1 MKIPGFRQDIRKN
14 IKMKKCFVFMHTANT
29 LTLFLRFFL
38 SKKQIFEVLKMCF
51 RMDFLNTTKIIFLA
65 FLDFTTCL

>member
-1 MKIPGFRQDIRKN
+1 MKIPGLRQDIKK
-14 IKMKKCFVFMHTANT
+14 IKKCFVFMHTANT
-29 LTLFLRFFL
+29 LTLFLRLL
-38 SKKQIFEVLKMCF
+38 SKKQIFEVSKMCF